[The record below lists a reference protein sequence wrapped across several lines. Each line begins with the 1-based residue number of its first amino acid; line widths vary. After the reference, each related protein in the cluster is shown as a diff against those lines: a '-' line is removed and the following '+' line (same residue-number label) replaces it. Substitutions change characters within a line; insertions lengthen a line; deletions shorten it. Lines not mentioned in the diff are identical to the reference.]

1 MLSTRNDMKK
11 QQGLNLIELMI
22 VVVIVS
28 ILAAIAIP
36 SYTNHVKKT
45 RRNMA
50 AGCLQAQAQYMERWR
65 TSKMTYVGASAQPC
79 QTEIQPFYTVTVSG
93 ADASG
98 FTATAVPVAGSAQAS
113 DKCGTLTLDET
124 GLRAVSADTVA
135 HCW

>member
-1 MLSTRNDMKK
+1 MNK
-11 QQGLNLIELMI
+11 QQGVNLIELMI

-50 AGCLQAQAQYMERWR
+50 AGCLQAQAQYLERWR
-65 TSKMTYVGASAQPC
+65 TSKMTYAGASEQPC

-93 ADASG
+93 ITASG
-98 FTATAVPVAGSAQAS
+98 FTATAVPKGAQAN

-124 GLRAVSADTVA
+124 GLRASSLLSASA
-135 HCW
+135 CW

>member
-1 MLSTRNDMKK
+1 MKK
-11 QQGLNLIELMI
+11 QQGINLIELMI

-28 ILAAIAIP
+28 ILASIAIP
-36 SYTNHVKKT
+36 SYTNSVKKT

-50 AGCLQAQAQYMERWR
+50 AGCLQAQAQYLERWY
-65 TSKMTYVGASAQPC
+65 TSKMTYDGASAQPC
-79 QTEIQPFYTVTVSG
+79 QTEIQDFYTVSIT
-93 ADASG
+93 DTDTRT
-98 FTATAVPVAGSAQAS
+98 FTATAVPKGAQAN